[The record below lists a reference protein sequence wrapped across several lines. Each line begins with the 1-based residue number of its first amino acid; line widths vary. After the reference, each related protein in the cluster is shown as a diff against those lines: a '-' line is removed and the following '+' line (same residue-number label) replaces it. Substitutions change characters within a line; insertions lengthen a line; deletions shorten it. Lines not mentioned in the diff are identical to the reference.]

1 MKFFRRSKALAVKET
16 RELFRDPTYLG
27 LSFFIPVLLLQLFG
41 YGLSLDVKNLPIVF
55 VDTNNSSISREYIDS
70 FVHSEYFDLIDITR
84 NAEQA
89 HELMQRGTAR
99 VVVELPTNFSRNLV
113 SGKSVAVAVT
123 VDGSF
128 PTRASIIQSYISAIN
143 AKNNLELIQQM
154 ADQYGLNA
162 DALMPIEM
170 RLSVWYN
177 PALESINMIVPGIL
191 VLILM
196 LFPAILGALLV
207 VREKEDGTIFNLYSS
222 PIRSWE
228 IVLGKAAPYV
238 VVSFI
243 DYLIIYAASI
253 LQFDV
258 RFVGSF
264 WVISSAALLYCICTI
279 GMGLLF
285 SIITQTQLAA
295 MLLTFLLTVTP
306 AFSYSGFTTPI
317 ASMDSLGQFIAH
329 LIPATYF
336 MDIVRGSYLKGLGFE
351 HYASDI
357 ASLAIYTAA
366 IYTLCI
372 ALLKKRIG

>member
-1 MKFFRRSKALAVKET
+1 MKEI
-16 RELFRDPTYLG
+16 RELIRDPTYLG
-27 LSFFIPVLLLQLFG
+27 LSFFIPILLLQLFG

-55 VDTNNSSISREYIDS
+55 VDQDNSSISRSYIDS
-70 FVHSEYFDLIDITR
+70 FIHSEYFDLVGITPEP
-84 NAEQA
+84 AKAQD
-89 HELMQRGTAR
+89 LMQRGTAR
-99 VVVELPTNFSRNLV
+99 VVVELPADFSRSLV
-113 SGKSVAVAVT
+113 SGKNVSVAVT
-123 VDGSF
+123 IDGSF
-128 PTRASIIQSYISAIN
+128 PTRAGIIQSYITAIN
-143 AKNNLELIQQM
+143 GENNFELIQQV
-154 ADQYGLNA
+154 AQRHGLDA
-162 DALMPIEM
+162 GALMPIEM

-222 PIRSWE
+222 PIHRWE

-243 DYLIIYAASI
+243 DYLIIYTASI
-253 LQFDV
+253 FQFEV
-258 RFVGSF
+258 RFAGSF
-264 WVISSAALLYCICTI
+264 AVISSAALLYCICTI

-306 AFSYSGFTTPI
+306 AFSYSGFTTPV
-317 ASMDSLGQFIAH
+317 ASMDALGQFIAH

-351 HYASDI
+351 YYAADL
-357 ASLAIYTAA
+357 ASLALYTMA

-372 ALLKKRIG
+372 TLMRKRIG